1 MGSTFMGLETGRRA
15 LTTSQWAL
23 QATGNNVSN
32 AGTAGFS
39 RQRLVQA
46 STEQLSV
53 SLGGGKNVQ
62 FGTGVR
68 GELVERLRDLM
79 VDKQYR
85 DESTKLA
92 YYSSKATAFGRMEDI
107 INEPSDTGLAKTLD
121 TFWASLQGLSKN
133 PQDSGARSVVRQQ
146 ADTVSKTF
154 NYLATSLS
162 KVQGDLKNEL
172 DVSVK
177 KVNDLLQK
185 IYNVNTQIHEIEP
198 IGVLP
203 NDLYDERDRYFDELS
218 TYVDFE
224 KVSIDTNAI
233 TSGQMGN
240 ASRIAEGR
248 IDINIIIPNATSLK
262 AVEMTDT
269 KAKSLEFTTDSVTG
283 AYTGYKDSPSNVIKF
298 TQTSGFANGKLWGL
312 MQMYGYQNDGA
323 TTVSGEYP
331 KMMGYLDK
339 MATEFANA
347 FNDAHSKN
355 WTVTKDPSDA
365 TVTVNASGTKDFFV
379 SSDTTKPISAK
390 TISVGSEIW
399 KSLSNI
405 ASSQD
410 KNIGDSSGALILAD
424 IKTKSI
430 SSLGATIGSFYQSII
445 GDMGVSTSQTID
457 LGKNA
462 SVLMENA
469 DQRRMSVSAVSLD
482 EEMTMMIQYQHAYNA
497 AARNIT
503 TVDEM
508 LDKIINGMGL
518 VGR

>member
-46 STEQLSV
+46 TTEQLSV

-68 GELVERLRDLM
+68 GELVERLRDVM

-85 DESTKLA
+85 DESTKYA
-92 YYSSKATAFGRMEDI
+92 YYSTKAAAFGRMEDI
-107 INEPSDTGLAKTLD
+107 INEPSETGLAKTLD
-121 TFWASLQGLSKN
+121 SFWASLQGLSKN

-154 NYLATSLS
+154 NYLATSLT

-172 DVSVK
+172 DVSTK

-185 IYNVNTQIHEIEP
+185 IYNVITQIHEIEP

-218 TYVDFE
+218 TYVDFK
-224 KVSIDTNAI
+224 KVPIDATAI
-233 TSGQMGN
+233 TSGGMGN
-240 ASRIAEGR
+240 ASKIAEGR
-248 IDINIIIPNATSLK
+248 MDVEIIVPGGSSLH
-262 AVEMTDT
+262 AVDMTITQARSLTFTENPTT
-269 KAKSLEFTTDSVTG
+269 KAI
-283 AYTGYKDSPSNVIKF
+283 TGYNTTTGPVLFTASNSF
-298 TQTSGFANGKLWGL
+298 SNGKLWAL
-312 MQMYGYQNDGA
+312 LQMHGYQRDGE
-323 TTVSGEYP
+323 TTLTGEYP
-331 KMMGYLDK
+331 KMLDNLDK
-339 MATEFANA
+339 MAAAFAKEFNE
-347 FNDAHSKN
+347 AHSKN
-355 WTVTKDPSDA
+355 FIKSKD
-365 TVTVNASGTKDFFV
+365 ASGTVSNTYGTNEFFV
-379 SSDTTKPISAK
+379 ASDGGTVKAG
-390 TISVGSEIW
+390 TISVGDTIW
-399 KSLSNI
+399 KDLSNI
-405 ASSQD
+405 MSSRD
-410 KNIGDSSGALILAD
+410 GNIGDGSGALILAN
-424 IKTKSI
+424 IKTT
-430 SSLGATIGSFYQSII
+430 SLSDLSAPIGSFYQSII
-445 GDMGVSTSQTID
+445 GDMGVATSQTID

-462 SVLMENA
+462 SVLMDNA

-508 LDKIINGMGL
+508 RDKIINGMGL

>member
-46 STEQLSV
+46 TTEQLSV

-68 GELVERLRDLM
+68 GELVERLRDVM

-85 DESTKLA
+85 DESTKYA
-92 YYSSKATAFGRMEDI
+92 YYSTKAAAFGRMEDI
-107 INEPSDTGLAKTLD
+107 INEPSETGLAKTLD
-121 TFWASLQGLSKN
+121 SFWASLQGLSKN

-154 NYLATSLS
+154 NYLATSLT

-172 DVSVK
+172 DVSTK

-218 TYVDFE
+218 TYVDFK
-224 KVSIDTNAI
+224 KVPIDATAI
-233 TSGQMGN
+233 TSGGMGN
-240 ASRIAEGR
+240 ASKIAEGR
-248 IDINIIIPNATSLK
+248 MDVEIIVPGGSSLH
-262 AVEMTDT
+262 AVDMSITQARSLTFTEDPTT
-269 KAKSLEFTTDSVTG
+269 KAI
-283 AYTGYKDSPSNVIKF
+283 TGYNTTTGPVLFTASNSF
-298 TQTSGFANGKLWGL
+298 SNGKLWAL
-312 MQMYGYQNDGA
+312 LQMHGYQRDGE
-323 TTVSGEYP
+323 TTLTGEYP
-331 KMMGYLDK
+331 KMLDNLDK
-339 MATEFANA
+339 MAAAFAKE

-355 WTVTKDPSDA
+355 FIKSKD
-365 TVTVNASGTKDFFV
+365 ASGTVSNTYGTNEFFIA
-379 SSDTTKPISAK
+379 SDGGTVKAG
-390 TISVGSEIW
+390 TISVGDTIW
-399 KSLSNI
+399 KDLSNI
-405 ASSQD
+405 MSSRD
-410 KNIGDSSGALILAD
+410 GNIGDGSGALILAN
-424 IKTKSI
+424 IKTT
-430 SSLGATIGSFYQSII
+430 SLSDLSAPIGSFYQSII
-445 GDMGVSTSQTID
+445 GDMGVATSQTID

>member
-1 MGSTFMGLETGRRA
+1 MASTFMGLETGRRA

-46 STEQLSV
+46 TTEQLSV
-53 SLGGGKNVQ
+53 SLGGGKNAQ

-85 DESTKLA
+85 DESTKYA
-92 YYSSKATAFGRMEDI
+92 YYSTKATAFSRMEDI

-121 TFWASLQGLSKN
+121 SFWASLQGLSKN

-146 ADTVSKTF
+146 ADTLTKTF
-154 NYLATSLS
+154 NYLATSLE

-177 KVNDLLQK
+177 KVNDLLKK
-185 IYNVNTQIHEIEP
+185 IDNVNEQIHTVEP
-198 IGVLP
+198 LGVLP

-218 TYVDFE
+218 TYVDFKKE
-224 KVSIDTNAI
+224 SIDIGDI

-240 ASRIAEGR
+240 TSKIAEGR
-248 IDINIIIPNATSLK
+248 VEVTIIIPNG
-262 AVEMTDT
+262 TDIE
-269 KAKSLEFTTDSVTG
+269 KAKSLDLKFDTSTKV
-283 AYTGYKDSPSNVIKF
+283 YTGYENNGGEVKF
-298 TQTSGFANGKLWGL
+298 TETSGFSNGKLWGL

-323 TTVSGEYP
+323 TGVSGEYP
-331 KMMGYLDK
+331 KMMKQLDQI
-339 MATEFANA
+339 ASSFASA
-347 FNDAHSKN
+347 FNLAHAANQTVGKN
-355 WTVTKDPSDA
+355 PD
-365 TVTVNASGTKDFFV
+365 GTPNVVAGTDKFFV
-379 SSDTTKPISAK
+379 SSSGTDISAK
-390 TISVGSEIW
+390 TIAVGKDILD
-399 KSLSNI
+399 SLSNI
-405 ASSQD
+405 ATSKD
-410 KNIGDSSGALILAD
+410 GNIGDSSGALALAN
-424 IKTKSI
+424 IKTQAI
-430 SSLGATIGSFYQSII
+430 SGLGTSPTTIGSFYQSII

>member
-248 IDINIIIPNATSLK
+248 ININIIIPNATSLK

-269 KAKSLEFTTDSVTG
+269 KAKSLEFTTDTVTG
-283 AYTGYKDSPSNVIKF
+283 AYTGYKTTTGDVKF

-331 KMMGYLDK
+331 KMMGYLDQDGNRVC
-339 MATEFANA
+339 F
-347 FNDAHSKN
+347 
-355 WTVTKDPSDA
+355 
-365 TVTVNASGTKDFFV
+365 
-379 SSDTTKPISAK
+379 
-390 TISVGSEIW
+390 SV
-399 KSLSNI
+399 
-405 ASSQD
+405 
-410 KNIGDSSGALILAD
+410 
-424 IKTKSI
+424 
-430 SSLGATIGSFYQSII
+430 
-445 GDMGVSTSQTID
+445 
-457 LGKNA
+457 
-462 SVLMENA
+462 
-469 DQRRMSVSAVSLD
+469 
-482 EEMTMMIQYQHAYNA
+482 
-497 AARNIT
+497 
-503 TVDEM
+503 
-508 LDKIINGMGL
+508 
-518 VGR
+518 

>member
-46 STEQLSV
+46 TTEQLSV

-68 GELVERLRDLM
+68 GELVERLRDVM

-85 DESTKLA
+85 DESTKYA
-92 YYSSKATAFGRMEDI
+92 YYSTKAAAFGRMEDI
-107 INEPSDTGLAKTLD
+107 INEPSETGLAKTLD
-121 TFWASLQGLSKN
+121 SFWASLQGLSKN

-154 NYLATSLS
+154 NYLATSLT

-172 DVSVK
+172 DVSTK

-218 TYVDFE
+218 TYVDFK
-224 KVSIDTNAI
+224 KVPIDANAI
-233 TSGQMGN
+233 TSGGMGN
-240 ASRIAEGR
+240 ASKIAEGR
-248 IDINIIIPNATSLK
+248 MDVEIIVPGGSSLHAVDMINT
-262 AVEMTDT
+262 T
-269 KAKSLEFTTDSVTG
+269 KAGSLTFTEDPTTK
-283 AYTGYKDSPSNVIKF
+283 AITGYNTTTGPVLFTASNSF
-298 TQTSGFANGKLWGL
+298 SNGKLWAL
-312 MQMYGYQNDGA
+312 LQMHGYQRDGE
-323 TTVSGEYP
+323 TTLTGEYP
-331 KMMGYLDK
+331 KMLDNLDK
-339 MATEFANA
+339 MAAAFAKEFNE
-347 FNDAHSKN
+347 AHSKN
-355 WTVTKDPSDA
+355 FIKSKD
-365 TVTVNASGTKDFFV
+365 ASGTVSDTYGTNEFFV
-379 SSDTTKPISAK
+379 ASDGGTVKAG
-390 TISVGSEIW
+390 TISVGDTIW
-399 KSLSNI
+399 KDLSNI
-405 ASSQD
+405 MSSRD
-410 KNIGDSSGALILAD
+410 GNIGDGSGALILAN
-424 IKTKSI
+424 IKTT
-430 SSLGATIGSFYQSII
+430 SLSDLSAPIGSFYQSII
-445 GDMGVSTSQTID
+445 GDMGVATSQTID

-462 SVLMENA
+462 SVLMDNA

>member
-46 STEQLSV
+46 TTEQLSV

-68 GELVERLRDLM
+68 GELVERLRDVM

-85 DESTKLA
+85 DESTKYA
-92 YYSSKATAFGRMEDI
+92 YYSTKAAAFGRMEDI
-107 INEPSDTGLAKTLD
+107 INEPSETGLAKTLD
-121 TFWASLQGLSKN
+121 SFWASLQGLSKN

-154 NYLATSLS
+154 NYLATSLT

-172 DVSVK
+172 DVSTK

-218 TYVDFE
+218 TYVDFK
-224 KVSIDTNAI
+224 KVPIDATAI
-233 TSGQMGN
+233 TSGGMGN
-240 ASRIAEGR
+240 ASKIAEGR
-248 IDINIIIPNATSLK
+248 MDVEIIVPGGSSLH
-262 AVEMTDT
+262 AVDMSITQARSLTFTEDPTT
-269 KAKSLEFTTDSVTG
+269 KAI
-283 AYTGYKDSPSNVIKF
+283 TGYNTTTGPVLFTASNSF
-298 TQTSGFANGKLWGL
+298 SNGKLWAL
-312 MQMYGYQNDGA
+312 LQMHGYQRDGE
-323 TTVSGEYP
+323 TTLTGEYP
-331 KMMGYLDK
+331 KMLDNLDK
-339 MATEFANA
+339 MAAAFAKE

-355 WTVTKDPSDA
+355 FIKSK
-365 TVTVNASGTKDFFV
+365 NASGTVSNTYGTNEFFV
-379 SSDTTKPISAK
+379 ASDGGTVKAG
-390 TISVGSEIW
+390 TISVGDTIW
-399 KSLSNI
+399 KDLSNI
-405 ASSQD
+405 MSSRD
-410 KNIGDSSGALILAD
+410 GNIGDGSGALILAN
-424 IKTKSI
+424 IKTT
-430 SSLGATIGSFYQSII
+430 SLSDLSAPIGSFYQSII
-445 GDMGVSTSQTID
+445 GDMGVATSQTID

>member
-46 STEQLSV
+46 TTEQLSV

-68 GELVERLRDLM
+68 GELVERLRDVM

-85 DESTKLA
+85 DESTKYA
-92 YYSSKATAFGRMEDI
+92 YYSTKAAAFGRMEDI
-107 INEPSDTGLAKTLD
+107 INEPSETGLAKTLD
-121 TFWASLQGLSKN
+121 SFWASLQGLSKN

-154 NYLATSLS
+154 NYLATSLT

-172 DVSVK
+172 DVSTK

-224 KVSIDTNAI
+224 KESIDASDI
-233 TSGQMGN
+233 VSGNMGN
-240 ASRIAEGR
+240 AAKIAEGR
-248 IDINIIIPNATSLK
+248 VNVKLIMPGGVTSEVVNMK
-262 AVEMTDT
+262 TDT
-269 KAKSLEFTTDSVTG
+269 KARSIEFTTDPTTK
-283 AYTGYKDSPSNVIKF
+283 AITGYQTDTTPVLF
-298 TQTSGFANGKLWGL
+298 TPTKGFSNGKLWAL
-312 MQMYGYQNDGA
+312 LQMHGYQNSGE
-323 TTVSGEYP
+323 TTLTGEYP
-331 KMMGYLDK
+331 KMLDNLDK
-339 MATEFANA
+339 MAKQFAESFNTQHSSHAIVTE
-347 FNDAHSKN
+347 DP
-355 WTVTKDPSDA
+355 VTKA
-365 TVTVNASGTKDFFV
+365 TVTTKGTDKFFIASSGTEI
-379 SSDTTKPISAK
+379 TAK
-390 TISVGSEIW
+390 NIAVGSEIW
-399 KSLSNI
+399 SSLSNI
-405 ASSQD
+405 IVSKD
-410 KNIGDSSGALILAD
+410 GNIGDGSGAQALAD
-424 IKTKSI
+424 IKTKTLSG
-430 SSLGATIGSFYQSII
+430 LGATIGSFYQSII
-445 GDMGVSTSQTID
+445 GDMGVATSQTID

-462 SVLMENA
+462 SVLMDNA

>member
-46 STEQLSV
+46 TTEQLSV

-68 GELVERLRDLM
+68 GELVERLRDVM

-85 DESTKLA
+85 DESTKYA
-92 YYSSKATAFGRMEDI
+92 YYSTKAAAFGRMEDI
-107 INEPSDTGLAKTLD
+107 INEPSETGLAKTLD
-121 TFWASLQGLSKN
+121 SFWASLQGLSKN

-154 NYLATSLS
+154 NYLATSLT

-172 DVSVK
+172 DVSTK

-218 TYVDFE
+218 TYVDFK
-224 KVSIDTNAI
+224 KVPIDATAI
-233 TSGQMGN
+233 TSGGMGN
-240 ASRIAEGR
+240 ASKIAEGR
-248 IDINIIIPNATSLK
+248 MDVEIIVPGGSSLH
-262 AVEMTDT
+262 AVDMTITQARSLTFTENPTT
-269 KAKSLEFTTDSVTG
+269 KAI
-283 AYTGYKDSPSNVIKF
+283 TGYNTTTGPVLFTASNSF
-298 TQTSGFANGKLWGL
+298 SNGKLWAL
-312 MQMYGYQNDGA
+312 LQMHGYQRDGE
-323 TTVSGEYP
+323 TTLTGEYP
-331 KMMGYLDK
+331 KMLDNLDK
-339 MATEFANA
+339 MAAAFAKE

-355 WTVTKDPSDA
+355 FIKSKD
-365 TVTVNASGTKDFFV
+365 ASGTVSNTYGTNEFFV
-379 SSDTTKPISAK
+379 ASDGGTVKAG
-390 TISVGSEIW
+390 TISVGDTIW
-399 KSLSNI
+399 KDLSNI
-405 ASSQD
+405 MSSRD
-410 KNIGDSSGALILAD
+410 GNIGDGSGALILAN
-424 IKTKSI
+424 IKTKSL
-430 SSLGATIGSFYQSII
+430 SDLSAPIGSFYQSII
-445 GDMGVSTSQTID
+445 GDMGVATSQTID

>member
-46 STEQLSV
+46 TTEQLSV

-68 GELVERLRDLM
+68 GELVERLRDVM

-85 DESTKLA
+85 DESTKYA
-92 YYSSKATAFGRMEDI
+92 YYSTKAAAFGRMEDI
-107 INEPSDTGLAKTLD
+107 INEPSETGLAKTLD
-121 TFWASLQGLSKN
+121 SFWASLQGLSKN

-154 NYLATSLS
+154 NYLATSLT

-172 DVSVK
+172 DVSTK

-218 TYVDFE
+218 TYVDFK
-224 KVSIDTNAI
+224 KVPIDATAI
-233 TSGQMGN
+233 TSGGMGN
-240 ASRIAEGR
+240 ASKIAEGR
-248 IDINIIIPNATSLK
+248 IDIEIIIPNQESIK
-262 AVEMTDT
+262 AVTM
-269 KAKSLEFTTDSVTG
+269 KADDENVQVLEFITNEDG
-283 AYTGYKDSPSNVIKF
+283 NYTAFKAGSEE
-298 TQTSGFANGKLWGL
+298 TEFASDMVFSNGKLWAL
-312 MQMYGYQNDGA
+312 IQMHGYQNSDQSEA
-323 TTVSGEYP
+323 SGEYANVL
-331 KMMGYLDK
+331 KKLDS
-339 MATEFANA
+339 MALGFANT
-347 FNDAHSKN
+347 FNKIHSDNK
-355 WTVTKDPSDA
+355 TVITEAD
-365 TVTVNASGTKDFFV
+365 GTKTIENGTNQFFV
-379 SSDTTKPISAK
+379 SSTPDSISAK
-390 TISVGSEIW
+390 NISVGDMIW
-399 KSLSNI
+399 SSLSNI
-405 ASSQD
+405 ATSQD
-410 KNIGDSSGALILAD
+410 GNIGDSAGALALANV
-424 IKTKSI
+424 KSERI
-430 SSLGATIGSFYQSII
+430 ENLENASLGSFYQSLI
-445 GDMGVSTSQTID
+445 GDMGVATSQTID

-462 SVLMENA
+462 SVLMDNA

>member
-46 STEQLSV
+46 TTEQLSV

-68 GELVERLRDLM
+68 GELVERLRDVM

-85 DESTKLA
+85 DESTKYA
-92 YYSSKATAFGRMEDI
+92 YYSTKAAAFGRMEDI
-107 INEPSDTGLAKTLD
+107 INEPSETGLAKTLD
-121 TFWASLQGLSKN
+121 SFWASLQGLSKN

-154 NYLATSLS
+154 NYLATSLT

-172 DVSVK
+172 DVSTK

-218 TYVDFE
+218 TYVDFK
-224 KVSIDTNAI
+224 KVPIDATAI
-233 TSGQMGN
+233 TSGGMGN
-240 ASRIAEGR
+240 ASKIAEGR
-248 IDINIIIPNATSLK
+248 MDVEIIVPGGSSLH
-262 AVEMTDT
+262 AVDMSITQARSLTFTEDPTT
-269 KAKSLEFTTDSVTG
+269 KAI
-283 AYTGYKDSPSNVIKF
+283 TGYNTTTGPVLFTASNSF
-298 TQTSGFANGKLWGL
+298 SNGKLWAL
-312 MQMYGYQNDGA
+312 LQMHGYQRDGE
-323 TTVSGEYP
+323 TTLTGEYP
-331 KMMGYLDK
+331 KMLDNLDK
-339 MATEFANA
+339 MAAAFAKE

-355 WTVTKDPSDA
+355 FIKSKD
-365 TVTVNASGTKDFFV
+365 ASGTVSNTYGTNEFFV
-379 SSDTTKPISAK
+379 ASDGGTVKAG
-390 TISVGSEIW
+390 TISVGDTIW
-399 KSLSNI
+399 KDLSNI
-405 ASSQD
+405 MSSRD
-410 KNIGDSSGALILAD
+410 GNIGDGSGALILAN
-424 IKTKSI
+424 IKTT
-430 SSLGATIGSFYQSII
+430 SLSDLSAPIGSFYQSII
-445 GDMGVSTSQTID
+445 GDMGVATSQTID

>member
-46 STEQLSV
+46 TTEQLSV

-68 GELVERLRDLM
+68 GELVERLRDVM

-85 DESTKLA
+85 DESTKYA
-92 YYSSKATAFGRMEDI
+92 YYSTKAAAFGRMEDI
-107 INEPSDTGLAKTLD
+107 INEPSETGLAKTLD
-121 TFWASLQGLSKN
+121 SFWASLQGLSKN

-154 NYLATSLS
+154 NYLATSLT

-172 DVSVK
+172 DVSTK

-218 TYVDFE
+218 TYVDFK
-224 KVSIDTNAI
+224 KVPIDATAI
-233 TSGQMGN
+233 TSGGMGN
-240 ASRIAEGR
+240 ASKIAEGR
-248 IDINIIIPNATSLK
+248 MDVEIIVPGGSSLH
-262 AVEMTDT
+262 AVDMSITQARSLTFTEDPTT
-269 KAKSLEFTTDSVTG
+269 KAI
-283 AYTGYKDSPSNVIKF
+283 TGYNTTTGPVLFTASNSF
-298 TQTSGFANGKLWGL
+298 SNGKLWAL
-312 MQMYGYQNDGA
+312 LQMHGYQRDGE
-323 TTVSGEYP
+323 TTLTGEYP
-331 KMMGYLDK
+331 KMLDNLDK
-339 MATEFANA
+339 MAAAFAKEFNE
-347 FNDAHSKN
+347 AHSKN
-355 WTVTKDPSDA
+355 FIKSKD
-365 TVTVNASGTKDFFV
+365 ASGTVSNTYGTNEFFV
-379 SSDTTKPISAK
+379 ASDGGTVKAG
-390 TISVGSEIW
+390 TISVGDTIW
-399 KSLSNI
+399 KDLSNI
-405 ASSQD
+405 MSSRD
-410 KNIGDSSGALILAD
+410 GNIGDGSGALILAN
-424 IKTKSI
+424 IKTT
-430 SSLGATIGSFYQSII
+430 SLSDLSAPIGSFYQSII
-445 GDMGVSTSQTID
+445 GDMGVATSQTID

>member
-46 STEQLSV
+46 TTEQLSV

-68 GELVERLRDLM
+68 GELVERLRDVM

-85 DESTKLA
+85 DESTKYA
-92 YYSSKATAFGRMEDI
+92 YYSTKAAAFGRMEDI
-107 INEPSDTGLAKTLD
+107 INEPSETGLAKTLD
-121 TFWASLQGLSKN
+121 SFWASLQGLSKN

-154 NYLATSLS
+154 NYLATSLT

-172 DVSVK
+172 DVSTK

-218 TYVDFE
+218 TYVDFK
-224 KVSIDTNAI
+224 KVPIDATAI
-233 TSGQMGN
+233 TSGGMGN
-240 ASRIAEGR
+240 ASKIAEGR
-248 IDINIIIPNATSLK
+248 MDVEIIVPGGSSLH
-262 AVEMTDT
+262 AVDMTITQARSLTFTENPTT
-269 KAKSLEFTTDSVTG
+269 KAI
-283 AYTGYKDSPSNVIKF
+283 TGYNTTTGPVLFTASNSF
-298 TQTSGFANGKLWGL
+298 SNGKLWAL
-312 MQMYGYQNDGA
+312 LQMHGYQRDSE
-323 TTVSGEYP
+323 TTLTGEYP
-331 KMMGYLDK
+331 KMLDNLDK
-339 MATEFANA
+339 MAAAFAKE

-355 WTVTKDPSDA
+355 FIKSKD
-365 TVTVNASGTKDFFV
+365 ASGTVGNTYGTNEFFV
-379 SSDTTKPISAK
+379 SSDGGTVKAG
-390 TISVGSEIW
+390 TISVGDTIW
-399 KSLSNI
+399 KDLSNI
-405 ASSQD
+405 MSSRD
-410 KNIGDSSGALILAD
+410 GNIGDGSGALILAN
-424 IKTKSI
+424 IKTT
-430 SSLGATIGSFYQSII
+430 SLSDLSAPIGSFYQSII
-445 GDMGVSTSQTID
+445 GDMGVATSQTID

>member
-224 KVSIDTNAI
+224 KESIDTTAI

-248 IDINIIIPNATSLK
+248 ININIIIPNATSLK
-262 AVEMTDT
+262 VVEMTDT
-269 KAKSLEFTTDSVTG
+269 KAKSLEFTTDTVTG
-283 AYTGYKDSPSNVIKF
+283 AYTGYKTTTGDVKF
-298 TQTSGFANGKLWGL
+298 TQTSGFSNGKLWGL
-312 MQMYGYQNDGA
+312 VQMYGYQNDGA

-331 KMMGYLDK
+331 KMMGYLDQ
-339 MATEFANA
+339 MATEFASA

-355 WTVTKDPSDA
+355 QTVTKDASGA
-365 TVTVNASGTKDFFV
+365 TVNAAGTKDFFV
-379 SSDTTKPISAK
+379 SSDSAKPVSAK

-399 KSLSNI
+399 NSLSNI

-410 KNIGDSSGALILAD
+410 GNIGDSSGALILAD

-430 SSLGATIGSFYQSII
+430 SNLGATIGSFYQSII